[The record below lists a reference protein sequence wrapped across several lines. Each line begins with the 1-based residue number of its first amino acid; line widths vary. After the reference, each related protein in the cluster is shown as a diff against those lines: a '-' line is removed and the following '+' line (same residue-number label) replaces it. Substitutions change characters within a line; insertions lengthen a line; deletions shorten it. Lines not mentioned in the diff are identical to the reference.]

1 MLKLAMHLKTKEK
14 KARVEEIIEETVPL
28 ELEKETTLPQKIESI
43 LLDNLEAIKTYD
55 ANKDGVIDETELQTA
70 PKASQDWTNLSLYAE
85 ENWFYFGSGKPIGS
99 MSWEKLRLLDRSTPK
114 CLYLSKKMGIQ
125 KILNFGYQ
133 SELWMKL
140 KSWMHKFELF
150 FWK

>member
-70 PKASQDWTNLSLYAE
+70 SKIAQDWTNLSLYAE
-85 ENWFYFGSGKPIGS
+85 ENWFYFGSGK
-99 MSWEKLRLLDRSTPK
+99 KLRLLDRSTPK

>member
-70 PKASQDWTNLSLYAE
+70 SKIAQDWTNLSLYAE
-85 ENWFYFGSGKPIGS
+85 ENWFYFGSGKPIGP
-99 MSWEKLRLLDRSTPK
+99 MSWEKIEIVRQKYPEMFVSFEENGNSKNIKFWLPIRIMDEIKELDA
-114 CLYLSKKMGIQ
+114 
-125 KILNFGYQ
+125 
-133 SELWMKL
+133 
-140 KSWMHKFELF
+140 
-150 FWK
+150 

>member
-1 MLKLAMHLKTKEK
+1 MHLKTKEK

-70 PKASQDWTNLSLYAE
+70 SKVAQYWTNLSLYAE
-85 ENWFYFGSGKPIGS
+85 ENWFYFGSGKPIGP
-99 MSWEKLRLLDRSTPK
+99 MSWEKIEIVRQKYPEMFVSFEENGNSKNIKFWLPIRIMDEIKELDA
-114 CLYLSKKMGIQ
+114 
-125 KILNFGYQ
+125 
-133 SELWMKL
+133 
-140 KSWMHKFELF
+140 
-150 FWK
+150 

>member
-1 MLKLAMHLKTKEK
+1 MHLKTKEK

-70 PKASQDWTNLSLYAE
+70 SKVAQDWTNLSLYAE
-85 ENWFYFGSGKPIGS
+85 ENWFYFGSGKPIGP
-99 MSWEKLRLLDRSTPK
+99 MSWEKIEIVRQKYPEMFVSFEENGN
-114 CLYLSKKMGIQ
+114 SKNI
-125 KILNFGYQ
+125 
-133 SELWMKL
+133 
-140 KSWMHKFELF
+140 KFWLPIRIMDEIKEF
-150 FWK
+150 DA

>member
-1 MLKLAMHLKTKEK
+1 MHLKTKEK

-70 PKASQDWTNLSLYAE
+70 SKVAQDCTNLSLYAE

-99 MSWEKLRLLDRSTPK
+99 MSWEKIEIVRQKYPEMFVSFEENGNSKNIKFWLPIRIMDEIKELDA
-114 CLYLSKKMGIQ
+114 
-125 KILNFGYQ
+125 
-133 SELWMKL
+133 
-140 KSWMHKFELF
+140 
-150 FWK
+150 

>member
-1 MLKLAMHLKTKEK
+1 MHLKTKEK

-70 PKASQDWTNLSLYAE
+70 SKVAQDWSNLSLSAE
-85 ENWFYFGSGKPIGS
+85 ENWFYFGSGKPIGP
-99 MSWEKLRLLDRSTPK
+99 MSWEKIEIVRQKYPEMFVSFEENGNSKNIKFWLPIRIMDEIKELDA
-114 CLYLSKKMGIQ
+114 
-125 KILNFGYQ
+125 
-133 SELWMKL
+133 
-140 KSWMHKFELF
+140 
-150 FWK
+150 

>member
-70 PKASQDWTNLSLYAE
+70 PKASQYWTNPSLHAE

-99 MSWEKLRLLDRSTPK
+99 MSWEKIEIVRQKYPEMFVSFEENGNSKNIKFWLPIRIMDEIKELDA
-114 CLYLSKKMGIQ
+114 
-125 KILNFGYQ
+125 
-133 SELWMKL
+133 
-140 KSWMHKFELF
+140 
-150 FWK
+150 

>member
-70 PKASQDWTNLSLYAE
+70 SKVAQYWTNLSLYAE
-85 ENWFYFGSGKPIGS
+85 ENWFYFGSGKPIGP
-99 MSWEKLRLLDRSTPK
+99 MSWEKIEIVRQKYPEMFVSFEENGNSKNIKFWLPIRIMDEIKELDA
-114 CLYLSKKMGIQ
+114 
-125 KILNFGYQ
+125 
-133 SELWMKL
+133 
-140 KSWMHKFELF
+140 
-150 FWK
+150 